1 MLQSTFQH
9 IQGIGKK
16 TEALL
21 WEKGITDWGKYKRL
35 NGKQLS
41 FFKNNSDDPIELSI
55 EAYQKGDVSFFAK
68 NLSKSEFYRVALSFP
83 EDTLFLDIE
92 TTGLSL
98 YYDQI
103 TLVGWSTGEK
113 YGVYLKDQNPKG
125 LIDALKSAKVIV
137 TFNGSIFDLKFLEK
151 TFPGIII
158 PPVHIDLRFFAKRAG
173 LSGGQKNIEPKV
185 GYVRPGLVKG
195 MEGEAA
201 PILWYKYRRGDLSAL
216 KELVTYNHA
225 DIEGMK
231 VILDY
236 SISRIYQI
244 NNIPPGIRV
253 EPSFSRNRSKICW
266 SESKPN
272 NGDPYKVYL
281 KKFSVHLKPLITYK
295 ELNMIVPL
303 DHETFIGIDLV
314 SSETK
319 DSGYCILKGNK
330 AETYLIKSDDEM
342 IRLAQEAGATLV
354 SIDSPLSLPK
364 GRISFYDDD
373 PGRPQYGIMRVCERI
388 LKRRGVNV
396 YPCLIPSM
404 QNLTRRGIEL
414 AGKFRKLGIPVIES
428 YPGAAQDIIAIPRK
442 RAGLNYL
449 ADALVEFGIND
460 KFTDKNLTHDE
471 LDAITS
477 AIVGLFFWTGKFE
490 AIGNFEEEYLI
501 IPDLSANS
509 DHWISRKIFGL
520 SGPVGSGKTT
530 VGKYLELQG
539 FIYRSFDQVSEIVLQ
554 DKNSTGNSSNLQNI
568 GNEIRETKG
577 QRWFGK
583 KVVENLS
590 DCPTCVIDGLRFPE
604 DHALMVEEFGPS
616 FINIHFEA
624 SQNAVNLYL
633 KDQTT
638 EEGPFEAYRPS
649 MSEFD
654 IDFFK
659 NISDYKI
666 VNDSDIKNLYL
677 KVNKIIGK

>member
-16 TEALL
+16 TEAFL
-21 WEKGITDWGKYKRL
+21 WQKGITDWTQYQRL

-41 FFKNNSDDPIELSI
+41 LFKNNGADPIELSI
-55 EAYQKGDVSFFAK
+55 DAYQKGDLSFFAK

-103 TLVGWSTGEK
+103 TLVGWSTGK
-113 YGVYLKDQNPKG
+113 RYGVYFKDQNPKG
-125 LIDALKSAKVIV
+125 LLDALKFAKVIV

-151 TFPGIII
+151 TFPGLIT
-158 PPVHIDLRFFAKRAG
+158 PPVHIDLRFFARRAG
-173 LSGGQKNIEPKV
+173 LFGGQKNIEPKV
-185 GYVRPGLVKG
+185 GYVRPALIKG

-236 SISRIYQI
+236 AISQIYQI

-253 EPSFSRNRSKICW
+253 QPPFSRNRSNICW

-281 KKFSVHLKPLITYK
+281 KKFSVHLKPLITYS
-295 ELNMIVPL
+295 ELNKIVPL
-303 DHETFIGIDLV
+303 DNETFIGIDLV
-314 SSETK
+314 SSEKK

-330 AETYLIKSDDEM
+330 AETYLIKSDDDM
-342 IRLAQEAGATLV
+342 IRLAREAGATLV

-364 GRISFYDDD
+364 GRTSFYDDD
-373 PGRPQYGIMRVCERI
+373 PKRDQYGIMRECERI

-449 ADALVEFGIND
+449 ADALVEFGIKDN
-460 KFTDKNLTHDE
+460 FTDKNLTHDE

-490 AIGNFEEEYLI
+490 AIGNFEEESLI

-509 DHWISRKIFGL
+509 DHWISRKIYGL
-520 SGPVGSGKTT
+520 SGPIGSGKTT

-539 FIYRSFDQVSEIVLQ
+539 FVYRGFDQVCETVLKG
-554 DKNSTGNSSNLQNI
+554 KNSKVNHSNLQNI
-568 GNEIRETKG
+568 GNDIRETKG
-577 QRWFGK
+577 QRWLGK
-583 KVVENLS
+583 KVVENLF
-590 DCPTCVIDGLRFPE
+590 DCPNCIIDGLRFPE
-604 DHALMVEEFGPS
+604 DHALMVEEFGPL
-616 FINIHFEA
+616 FKNIHFEA
-624 SQNAVNLYL
+624 SQTAVKFFL
-633 KDQTT
+633 KDQPT
-638 EEGPFEAYRPS
+638 EERPFKAYREG
-649 MSEFD
+649 MSKLEN
-654 IDFFK
+654 DFFK
-659 NISDYKI
+659 NFSDYTI

-677 KVNKIIGK
+677 KVNKIIG